1 MCWKTTFRSTEAFSR
16 RSVQATIYR
25 EVGRTKT
32 WGIHG
37 GNTCVSLSMC
47 GDPKWRCV
55 RRRAC
60 ARISQIALDWFYNK
74 RQLQS
79 QWISFF
85 NRALQVSASQE
96 GHASPVGRPARGGRT
111 VRFLRAHTKRL
122 CDCMPSIWWDVH
134 LGFLSAC
141 FPSRLTGR
149 RQAEL
154 PPSFPWSM
162 CVYM

>member
-25 EVGRTKT
+25 EAGRTKT

-37 GNTCVSLSMC
+37 GNACVSLSVC

-55 RRRAC
+55 CRRAC
-60 ARISQIALDWFYNK
+60 TRISQIALDWFYNK
-74 RQLQS
+74 RQLES

-96 GHASPVGRPARGGRT
+96 GRATPVGGPARDDCT
-111 VRFLRAHTKRL
+111 VRFLHAHEAPVWLRAFDMVR
-122 CDCMPSIWWDVH
+122 CSS
-134 LGFLSAC
+134 GFSFSLFSLMAHW
-141 FPSRLTGR
+141 T
-149 RQAEL
+149 AEP
-154 PPSFPWSM
+154 PPSFP
-162 CVYM
+162 